1 MKPSDVIKKAILSEK
16 AYKQMEK
23 GIYTFL
29 VAEKT
34 TKDEI
39 ARAITYQFAVSVDH
53 VNVATFAPKTK
64 RIASSRKQTKVGGG
78 TKAIVWLAPGQTIA
92 SLSPKA
98 KKSSKKEKEIEKV
111 SVEGKEH

>member
-16 AYKQMEK
+16 AVKLMEK

-29 VAEKT
+29 VTRQA

-39 ARAITYQFAVSVDH
+39 AKAITDQFAVSVAK
-53 VNVATFAPKTK
+53 VNVASFAPKTK
-64 RIASSRKQTKVGGG
+64 RIASSRKQTKIGGG

-98 KKSSKKEKEIEKV
+98 KKASKKEKEVEKV